1 MLRQRCNFGDNGIA
15 LTDILRQSIASSGVV
30 HLSARMEGSPP
41 LCATC
46 DVHLQ
51 GCVQRRVVELRSR
64 HPASNVIDDGI
75 AIDDILIQYGV
86 IVRRVC
92 TCCERA
98 CYTRADPPA
107 VLAYPPR
114 RTTGAVE
121 FATKLN
127 KNRVGKVGVSVSYR
141 GHMGGGNGQIWD
153 DVKQKPLRTIT
164 STFGSGSTHPIAI
177 PQR

>member
-1 MLRQRCNFGDNGIA
+1 MLRQRCDFGDNGIA

-30 HLSARMEGSPP
+30 RRSARVEGSPP
-41 LCATC
+41 LSATC

-75 AIDDILIQYGV
+75 AFDDILIQYGV

-98 CYTRADPPA
+98 
-107 VLAYPPR
+107 
-114 RTTGAVE
+114 
-121 FATKLN
+121 
-127 KNRVGKVGVSVSYR
+127 
-141 GHMGGGNGQIWD
+141 
-153 DVKQKPLRTIT
+153 
-164 STFGSGSTHPIAI
+164 
-177 PQR
+177 